1 MRVHAHSYCRIQD
14 SDRICDR
21 IVLLIGFGIGNWVTA
36 ICFVVGALFS
46 TLAGY
51 FGMNVATKAN
61 VRTAN
66 AARESGMNKALSI
79 AFSGGAVMGM
89 CVAGLGALGVSVVYI

>member
-1 MRVHAHSYCRIQD
+1 MLCLRS
-14 SDRICDR
+14 
-21 IVLLIGFGIGNWVTA
+21 
-36 ICFVVGALFS
+36 FVS

-51 FGMNVATKAN
+51 CGMQVATRAN

-66 AARESGMNKALSI
+66 AARNSGMNKALSI

-89 CVAGLGALGVSVVYI
+89 CVAGFGVLGVGLIYALTEM